1 MDHRDRL
8 QERVAVSAH
17 QTEMLTQHTR
27 TVERRRRQIACG
39 VVILLGA
46 IAGWW

>member
-8 QERVAVSAH
+8 QERVEVSAH

-27 TVERRRRQIACG
+27 TVERRRQIACG